1 MCYNPRHLVTFGGL
15 ERKHLLSSQGARLME
30 RDHTDGPAA
39 AVGSDGT
46 LHYILVL
53 ARYWRYLIALMLVVV
68 GLVAAPFLVYRA
80 ASPAPF
86 EAASEVVIAR
96 VTSDIKFEERYLT
109 ETPLDLSALTSATR
123 RNSLV
128 QLVDSTTI
136 AEQII
141 TEFGDRLPEVL
152 RVPAEL
158 LRNVKGEIATERN
171 AQADILYITVA
182 TPDATLSYEIAN
194 RWAEIYVEQVNAIY
208 GQVPG
213 ELIAAVEADAARAD
227 EGLRAAQAALEQALG
242 ASQRDQLAIRL
253 ANAEIAMQAA
263 LVQLD
268 LNRRSLLAIRDVRL
282 AAEGLRTQ
290 LAAPNGDLV
299 STQIALI
306 ALTERAGRAVA
317 IPTTTE
323 PQFAPANP
331 GTVSSPLVAPI
342 AGQSGVSLQLV
353 LDAQSGVVA
362 PLAAQRAAVAA
373 LLTAL
378 DARITVLNQAIVD
391 ADAAI
396 ASGTFPGDP
405 TMEGPWRT
413 IGALRAAYEAAD
425 AELARLTEARD
436 LAQTTATTVNNK
448 VAELR
453 LARTAANSE
462 VRLGSPA
469 FIPDER
475 STEIRLLLILAI
487 GAMLGAILAVIE
499 LALARLLQR
508 APFDC
513 TGARTWSGCSA
524 SWGARHRL

>member
-1 MCYNPRHLVTFGGL
+1 
-15 ERKHLLSSQGARLME
+15 ME
-30 RDHTDGPAA
+30 RDHADGSVPSAA
-39 AVGSDGT
+39 AESDGT
-46 LHYILVL
+46 LHYVL
-53 ARYWRYLIALMLVVV
+53 AIARYWRYLAAVMLVMVA
-68 GLVAAPFLVYRA
+68 LVAAPFLAYRA
-80 ASPAPF
+80 VSPAPF

-96 VTSDIKFEERYLT
+96 VTSDIKFEARYLT

-141 TEFGDRLPEVL
+141 AEFGERMPPAL

-213 ELIAAVEADAARAD
+213 ELITAVEADAVRAD
-227 EGLRAAQAALEQALG
+227 EGLRAAQAVLEQAL
-242 ASQRDQLAIRL
+242 ATSQRDQLAIRV
-253 ANAEIAMQAA
+253 ANAEVAMQMS

-268 LNRRSLLAIRDVRL
+268 LYRRALFAIRDVRI
-282 AAEGLRTQ
+282 AAGGLRDQ
-290 LAAPNGDLV
+290 LAAPGVDPV

-323 PQFAPANP
+323 PQFAPASP
-331 GTVSSPLVAPI
+331 GTVASPIVAPI
-342 AGQSGVSLQLV
+342 PGGAGVSLQLV
-353 LDAQSGVVA
+353 LDAQSDIVA
-362 PLAAQRAAVAA
+362 PVAAQRAGVDA
-373 LLTAL
+373 LIASL
-378 DARITVLNQAIVD
+378 DARITVLDQAIVD
-391 ADAAI
+391 ADTAI

-405 TMEGPWRT
+405 GVEAAWQG
-413 IGALRAAYEAAD
+413 IGSLRAEFEAAD
-425 AELARLTEARD
+425 AEIKRLTAARD
-436 LAQTTATTVNNK
+436 LARTTATTVNNK

-475 STEIRLLLILAI
+475 STEIRLLLVLAI
-487 GAMLGAILAVIE
+487 GVMLGAILGITE
-499 LALARLLQR
+499 LALARLLR
-508 APFDC
+508 RTPFDWL
-513 TGARTWSGCSA
+513 TAALARLKLRRLGIWLSGGAHA
-524 SWGARHRL
+524 A